1 MKSEEATL
9 CLLDYLHGAQLKQQ
23 DRLKPERELA
33 AIIGCSRETLRHA
46 LDALERDG
54 KIWRHQG
61 KGTFFGHPG
70 AEEPRSMDRIV
81 AAASPEELLKARLVL
96 EPALAA
102 QAALSATPSDIEW
115 LTKLAAATAAAND
128 WQQYEKADREFHIA
142 IARATHNSLLIGL
155 FLTLSAVRGRA
166 RWQRQHVDVFR
177 KGNKTRYAVTQ
188 GKMHSDIVMNIERRD
203 GEAARLAMKKHLKSI
218 YDLLE

>member
-1 MKSEEATL
+1 MKLEEATAR
-9 CLLDYLHGAQLKQQ
+9 LLEYLENEQPKQQ

-33 AIIGCSRETLRHA
+33 VIVGCSRETLRRA
-46 LDALERDG
+46 LDVLERG
-54 KIWRHQG
+54 GRIWRHHG
-61 KGTFFGHPG
+61 KGTFYGHPG
-70 AEEPRSMDRIV
+70 AEEPRSMDRIIE
-81 AAASPEELLKARLVL
+81 AASPEELLKARLVL

-102 QAALSATPSDIEW
+102 QAALAATSNDIER
-115 LTKLAAATAAAND
+115 LTKLAAATTAATD

-177 KGNKTRYAVTQ
+177 KGHKTGYAARQ
-188 GKMHSDIVMNIERRD
+188 GKMHSDIVANIARRD
-203 GEAARLAMKKHLKSI
+203 GESARLAMKQHLKSI
-218 YDLLE
+218 YDLL